1 MSDKIKY
8 SYEKLTELILQNIE
22 KLQKENFDCIIAISS
37 GGLFPAVLV
46 KNILKIPMYT
56 IAVSSYSNEKRGDI
70 KPLQWINNNFES
82 QKVLVIDE
90 IDDTGSTLTYTVDRL
105 QRDNNAKDLSIF
117 VIHNRVGKKCDNYIN
132 DIPYFQCEKIHTDN
146 WISYPWKDIV

>member
-70 KPLQWINNNFES
+70 KPLQWINNNFEN

-90 IDDTGSTLTYTVDRL
+90 IDSEIYY
-105 QRDNNAKDLSIF
+105 AES
-117 VIHNRVGKKCDNYIN
+117 KKLKSKIN
-132 DIPYFQCEKIHTDN
+132 DIKQIIKKIDKKLDE
-146 WISYPWKDIV
+146 SE